1 MFPFSIFLFII
12 FISKTSFLEKTEQNI
27 FYRKKRG
34 GSGLGCSAFYHTG
47 TRKIYARNWNNTQ
60 TRGISETRCIPI

>member
-12 FISKTSFLEKTEQNI
+12 LFPKHLFWEKTEQNI

-34 GSGLGCSAFYHTG
+34 VSGLGCSAFCHTG
-47 TRKIYARNWNNTQ
+47 TEDIR
-60 TRGISETRCIPI
+60 